1 MQLQDASAPDPQP
14 IHRARP
20 RIGAWFT
27 VISMCLV
34 AACSSAPPPNILFIV
49 IDTLRADRLD
59 WYDTN
64 RQLTPFL
71 ESLATHGNVFW
82 NAYAASSWTSPS
94 MASLWT
100 SRYQSQH
107 RVTVFSSVL
116 ADTEPTLPAILREH
130 GYVTG
135 GFSANSLLSE
145 QLGFGRGFDQYQVY
159 PKDTTTPH
167 GVFYKEPAE
176 HLNADSLAWLDTL
189 PTGQGA
195 QPVFLYLQYMEPHF
209 PYFAPKSSVDLI
221 FKRRP
226 NQAQE
231 QAMLAQMLSGQTRWA
246 QPQGLALD
254 VVGALYD
261 AEVLTIDERLRE
273 LFAQLE
279 ARHFL
284 EHALV
289 VITAD
294 HGEEL
299 MDHGDMTHGKTLYNE
314 VIHVPLLFVLPGQ
327 SVRADIR
334 EVVSLLDVAPTVLD
348 LAGIASP
355 TSFEGRSLRPAMRRA
370 RRLTGVMPFVE
381 ALLHKPADRITAAY
395 SELLRRADSTVP
407 PVHTRSLV
415 IGSHKLVVDAGGVAT
430 FYDLETDAGEQR
442 AAVLRESDRHALQE
456 AMATIAE
463 RAARNVSSAR
473 TAPIDEQTRERMRA
487 LGYAD

>member
-1 MQLQDASAPDPQP
+1 
-14 IHRARP
+14 
-20 RIGAWFT
+20 
-27 VISMCLV
+27 
-34 AACSSAPPPNILFIV
+34 
-49 IDTLRADRLD
+49 
-59 WYDTN
+59 
-64 RQLTPFL
+64 
-71 ESLATHGNVFW
+71 
-82 NAYAASSWTSPS
+82 
-94 MASLWT
+94 
-100 SRYQSQH
+100 
-107 RVTVFSSVL
+107 
-116 ADTEPTLPAILREH
+116 
-130 GYVTG
+130 
-135 GFSANSLLSE
+135 
-145 QLGFGRGFDQYQVY
+145 
-159 PKDTTTPH
+159 
-167 GVFYKEPAE
+167 
-176 HLNADSLAWLDTL
+176 
-189 PTGQGA
+189 
-195 QPVFLYLQYMEPHF
+195 
-209 PYFAPKSSVDLI
+209 
-221 FKRRP
+221 
-226 NQAQE
+226 
-231 QAMLAQMLSGQTRWA
+231 MLAQMLSGQARWA

-261 AEVLTIDERLRE
+261 AEVLTIDERLRQ

-279 ARHFL
+279 TRHFL

-327 SVRADIR
+327 SGRTDVR

-355 TSFEGRSLRPAMRRA
+355 TSFEGRSLRPATRRA

-381 ALLHKPADRITAAY
+381 ALFHKTADRVTAAY

-415 IGSHKLVVDAGGVAT
+415 IGSHKLVVDAGGVST
-430 FYDLETDAGEQR
+430 FYDLDTDRGEQR

-463 RAARNVSSAR
+463 RAARNVSPAR